1 MTLLI
6 IIAIAI
12 ALFGL
17 AFMTKRRFGV
27 LGLGLA
33 AGVLLAQNAS
43 KFVAGFLSINSVPVE
58 PLTYD
63 SAAVVSLTLLPALLL
78 LIGGPKYFAKRPAV
92 IGAAAFSVL
101 GTLLILGPL
110 TTALPTDDDTIRQV
124 LNFVA
129 DWQAVII
136 AAAIVT
142 AVLDTVLL
150 HTGKSASPKHG
161 KH

>member
-1 MTLLI
+1 MTLVI
-6 IIAIAI
+6 ITVLAI

-17 AFMTKRRFGV
+17 AYGTKRRFGV

-33 AGVLLAQNAS
+33 AGVLLAQHAT
-43 KFVAGFLSINSVPVE
+43 KFVSAQLKSYDVPVE

-63 SAAVVSLTLLPALLL
+63 VSAIVVLTLLPALLL
-78 LIGGPKYFAKRPAV
+78 LVGGPKYFVKRSAV
-92 IGAAAFSVL
+92 IGAVAFALL

-110 TTALPTDDDTIRQV
+110 TTALPTEDTAIRQA
-124 LNFVA
+124 LLFVSK
-129 DWQAVII
+129 WQGTII
-136 AAAIVT
+136 AIAIMA

-150 HTGKSASPKHG
+150 HTGKSTSPKHG